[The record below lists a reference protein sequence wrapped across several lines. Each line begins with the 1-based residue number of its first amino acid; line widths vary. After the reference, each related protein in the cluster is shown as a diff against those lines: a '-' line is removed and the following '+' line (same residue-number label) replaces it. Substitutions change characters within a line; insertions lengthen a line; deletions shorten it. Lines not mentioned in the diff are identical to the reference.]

1 MSCSM
6 LVTMLHIDI
15 QKGKEAMKTSKF
27 QKYVGGNTVYM
38 KRLTMAAKGCGK
50 LTSNDIYFADIWFS
64 GVKTDEEVMAQRFD
78 CCRPVKAIH
87 KGFCLSTLEKLMKYW
102 PGGSYLAMKITPRV
116 SGGRPLMAIGYKYNS
131 VIVLGFIDAKGGG
144 STEPRDPYLSH
155 FPDIYFNLSVCLI
168 FRPQLLGRYFNACNN
183 P

>member
-1 MSCSM
+1 
-6 LVTMLHIDI
+6 
-15 QKGKEAMKTSKF
+15 
-27 QKYVGGNTVYM
+27 
-38 KRLTMAAKGCGK
+38 
-50 LTSNDIYFADIWFS
+50 
-64 GVKTDEEVMAQRFD
+64 MAQRFD

-168 FRPQLLGRYFNACNN
+168 FRPQLLGRYLNACNTTGN
-183 P
+183 HNMMRRYDLEVDKYRVKQSGYFRLATTVSLGVGITYGKLLFCHGISEERSDKKISTGEYKNRTIYE